1 MAPSLLYRGR
11 QPSLSFLTSSPLW
24 VTHRLRQWA
33 AVSSQRSLMRVAPQK
48 RWVRWNSPAC
58 QGCELGRHSLAPMA
72 RVSAQPCPGVGMGG
86 RRVIGEPGGRVRGET
101 LDRGPDGRVPGGGW
115 ATEGSMMEGT
125 SPPRSESRA
134 QRNASLM
141 ASAVPGSSSLCSV
154 ALLLYGKPCC
164 LPPWGRPMI
173 NLGWDMSRE
182 GGGSPGALT
191 GGRGEADRTG
201 RPFVRMSQGLAASGV
216 WRNGGGALGET
227 VLLKWAFQKGQP

>member
-1 MAPSLLYRGR
+1 M
-11 QPSLSFLTSSPLW
+11 T
-24 VTHRLRQWA
+24 
-33 AVSSQRSLMRVAPQK
+33 
-48 RWVRWNSPAC
+48 
-58 QGCELGRHSLAPMA
+58 
-72 RVSAQPCPGVGMGG
+72 
-86 RRVIGEPGGRVRGET
+86 
-101 LDRGPDGRVPGGGW
+101 
-115 ATEGSMMEGT
+115 EGT

-191 GGRGEADRTG
+191 GGRGEADSTG